1 MRHLFAR
8 LDRQWQLVALLQE
21 AETGNRVKVFI
32 GAQTPLFSLS
42 GSPLII
48 SPYQDELR
56 SLVGVVG
63 VIAPTRSDYVRLV
76 PMVDHTAQLVST
88 LLSRQNEA

>member
-1 MRHLFAR
+1 MGKAAR
-8 LDRQWQLVALLQE
+8 LAYSALMTEL
-21 AETGNRVKVFI
+21 ADLTTRARAII

-42 GSPLII
+42 GSSLII
-48 SPYQDELR
+48 SPYQDEAR

-63 VIAPTRSDYVRLV
+63 VIAPTRSDYARLV